1 VTRQKP
7 AAAGEQQDRERES
20 GGADHATLILLT
32 PRSPVES
39 GPCLFV
45 TKIASNSQV
54 RVCMADEAGHGPNRV
69 DLSVP
74 NIARMNDYFL
84 GGKDNFAADR
94 EAADQLLAIAPEI
107 KKMSVE
113 NRGFLGRV
121 VRYLGEQGIRQFIDV
136 GAGLP
141 TQRNTHEV
149 ARSQVADAHIVYV
162 DSDPVV
168 LSHARAILVD
178 SPSTTVLD
186 GDILHPDR
194 IVEQCRTNGW
204 LDFDRPIAV
213 VIFGALHFI
222 PHSDDPFKAIACLRD
237 ALPSGSYLGLSH
249 VVFDDRPDTVDP
261 IEDVYRA
268 MLDRPGEHAAR
279 TREGVLPFFDGF
291 ELVEPGLV
299 HIRDWRPDGP
309 IGTRSR
315 DGIWMA
321 GGVGRK
327 P

>member
-1 VTRQKP
+1 M
-7 AAAGEQQDRERES
+7 
-20 GGADHATLILLT
+20 ADH
-32 PRSPVES
+32 P
-39 GPCLFV
+39 
-45 TKIASNSQV
+45 
-54 RVCMADEAGHGPNRV
+54 DERPSAV

-74 NIARMNDYFL
+74 NIARMNDYLL

-94 EAADQLLAIAPEI
+94 EAAEALLAIAPEV
-107 KKMSVE
+107 KKMAVE

-121 VRYLGEQGIRQFIDV
+121 VRYLGEQGVRQFIDV
-136 GAGLP
+136 AAGLP

-149 ARSQVADAHIVYV
+149 ARSQVADAHVVYV

-178 SPSTTVLD
+178 SPATAVLD
-186 GDILHPDR
+186 GDILHPEH
-194 IVEQCRTNGW
+194 IVEECKANGW

-213 VIFGALHFI
+213 VIFAALQFI
-222 PHSDDPFKAIACLRD
+222 PHSDDPFKSIACLRD

-249 VVFDDRPDTVDP
+249 VVFDDRPDTIDP
-261 IEDVYRA
+261 IEDIYRA

-279 TREGVLPFFDGF
+279 TRDQVLPFFDGF

-309 IGTRSR
+309 IGTRAR